1 MYSIYFM
8 KIETH
13 PNKRPECFGQL
24 DTVFPMGEDGLRR
37 SPETCLKCLHKTDCL
52 RTGLKGK
59 SGLKVHEEHVDRS
72 YNSGMIGFAERWS
85 KKKDIDRRRDGPGSS
100 KIRNLLYPKI
110 MMGIIACIILILVV
124 LFRESIWENM
134 SHFYHLLS
142 DRDRVRDF
150 IASFGLG
157 APLVFMG
164 MQILQVIFA
173 PVPGEATGFIGGY
186 LFGVLKGF
194 IYSSVALAIGSW
206 INFSIGRFLGVRYVR
221 KLIPADKF
229 EKFDS
234 MLKRQGI
241 IVLFLLFVFPGFP
254 KDYLCLF
261 LGLSTLPLKVFILLA
276 TVGRMPGTFLLSLQG
291 TYLFEENYV
300 VLGIVAAVC
309 AILAFI
315 IFRYR
320 ENLYLWIE
328 RFNNK

>member
-1 MYSIYFM
+1 VIF
-8 KIETH
+8 
-13 PNKRPECFGQL
+13 
-24 DTVFPMGEDGLRR
+24 
-37 SPETCLKCLHKTDCL
+37 
-52 RTGLKGK
+52 
-59 SGLKVHEEHVDRS
+59 
-72 YNSGMIGFAERWS
+72 
-85 KKKDIDRRRDGPGSS
+85 
-100 KIRNLLYPKI
+100 
-110 MMGIIACIILILVV
+110 ILVI
-124 LFRESIWENM
+124 LFRESIWE
-134 SHFYHLLS
+134 SISYFYHFLA

-150 IASFGLG
+150 IAAFGLG

-164 MQILQVIFA
+164 IQILQVIFA

-194 IYSSVALAIGSW
+194 LYSSVALAIGSW
-206 INFSIGRFLGVRYVR
+206 INFSIGRFFGVRYVR
-221 KLIPADKF
+221 KMIPADKF

-234 MLKRQGI
+234 LLKRQGI

-291 TYLFEENYV
+291 TYLFEKNYV

-309 AILAFI
+309 AILAI
-315 IFRYR
+315 IIYRYR

>member
-1 MYSIYFM
+1 MDVNPEPLNFEPLNGYKGTMSSQSSRLYL
-8 KIETH
+8 KI
-13 PNKRPECFGQL
+13 L
-24 DTVFPMGEDGLRR
+24 IGL
-37 SPETCLKCLHKTDCL
+37 
-52 RTGLKGK
+52 
-59 SGLKVHEEHVDRS
+59 
-72 YNSGMIGFAERWS
+72 
-85 KKKDIDRRRDGPGSS
+85 
-100 KIRNLLYPKI
+100 
-110 MMGIIACIILILVV
+110 IACVILILVV
-124 LFRESIWENM
+124 LFRESIWENG

-164 MQILQVIFA
+164 IQILQVIFA

-186 LFGVLKGF
+186 LFGVIKGF
-194 IYSSVALAIGSW
+194 IFSSVALAIGSW
-206 INFSIGRFLGVRYVR
+206 INFSIGRFFGVRYVR

-300 VLGIVAAVC
+300 VLGIVAAAC

-315 IFRYR
+315 IYRYR
-320 ENLYLWIE
+320 ESLYLWIE